1 MGHEF
6 FLMLLVGAGLFVI
19 ARIVRIL
26 PGRVV
31 APVARPTSGDRP
43 LGPNQLGRLDRRN
56 DRPLI

>member
-6 FLMLLVGAGLFVI
+6 FFMLLVGAGLFVI

-31 APVARPTSGDRP
+31 APVARPTSDDPP
-43 LGPNQLGRLDRRN
+43 LGSNQLGRLDRRN